1 MNRIHFEREREME
14 LWLSK
19 TLCAIFMYAF
29 LSIADTYWFSQL
41 LFGLSLS
48 LSFVRR
54 LASHSLDFL
63 LSTHL
68 TCFLLA
74 QLESYRFSVKLARRA
89 VCNFSLMHRSIFST
103 GVSMDDLYDGKI
115 ACVRYFFSVAVAV
128 VVIVV
133 LFVLF
138 FDVSLSFYA
147 INTTE
152 ITKVFIKFG
161 IG

>member
-1 MNRIHFEREREME
+1 
-14 LWLSK
+14 
-19 TLCAIFMYAF
+19 MYAF
-29 LSIADTYWFSQL
+29 KSTADAYWFSQL
-41 LFGLSLS
+41 LFGLSYSLS
-48 LSFVRR
+48 YSFVRR
-54 LASHSLDFL
+54 VASHSLDSL

-68 TCFLLA
+68 TFFLLA

-115 ACVRYFFSVAVAV
+115 ACVRYFFLL
-128 VVIVV
+128 

-138 FDVSLSFYA
+138 FDLSLSFYA